1 MSRQHIV
8 FGIACLASC
17 GLALF
22 SFNSV
27 GQDSR
32 SESKGAL
39 PMAAAGDQVI
49 VKREAT
55 NIEPP
60 HKYKV
65 ALSLEPIRSVTLTAP
80 FDGIVRQM
88 DGKPNSKV
96 QAQTDIVRLD
106 NTIAKLKVVRAEA
119 ALKIALAEQKKDAT
133 EDDLG
138 KSLAQF
144 KVDLAKAD
152 VDLAKYLLEQGS
164 IRAPFTGEVQRLLV
178 TEGQFVRA
186 GDPLAIVVDNSKL
199 RVEVPAERSTAN
211 PGKTLPL
218 KIESSEVEAKI
229 DTVLPLDA
237 RFGALRD
244 VFDSV
249 ASAVLIVDN
258 ADGKFKPGQSAY
270 VPLIPRQPVAEVP
283 SSAIGN
289 VADGQR
295 KVQVVRHGV
304 VRDIPILLMGSVG
317 VNRVFVSGAFAEG
330 DEVIYE
336 LSHQL
341 GDGFQ
346 LKPSAAA
353 ATAGKDPA
361 NPGPTSTPP
370 ATPTK
375 PSVGF

>member
-1 MSRQHIV
+1 
-8 FGIACLASC
+8 
-17 GLALF
+17 
-22 SFNSV
+22 
-27 GQDSR
+27 
-32 SESKGAL
+32 
-39 PMAAAGDQVI
+39 
-49 VKREAT
+49 
-55 NIEPP
+55 
-60 HKYKV
+60 
-65 ALSLEPIRSVTLTAP
+65 
-80 FDGIVRQM
+80 
-88 DGKPNSKV
+88 
-96 QAQTDIVRLD
+96 
-106 NTIAKLKVVRAEA
+106 
-119 ALKIALAEQKKDAT
+119 
-133 EDDLG
+133 
-138 KSLAQF
+138 
-144 KVDLAKAD
+144 
-152 VDLAKYLLEQGS
+152 
-164 IRAPFTGEVQRLLV
+164 
-178 TEGQFVRA
+178 
-186 GDPLAIVVDNSKL
+186 
-199 RVEVPAERSTAN
+199 VEVPAERSTAN

-218 KIESSEVEAKI
+218 KIESTEVEAKV

-283 SSAIGN
+283 SSAVGN

-346 LKPSAAA
+346 LKHSGAA

-361 NPGPTSTPP
+361 NPNATTTTP

>member
-1 MSRQHIV
+1 MGRQHIV
-8 FGIACLASC
+8 FGSACLASW

-22 SFNSV
+22 SINSD
-27 GQDSR
+27 GQESR

-39 PMAAAGDQVI
+39 PVAAAGDQVI

-55 NIEPP
+55 HIEPP
-60 HKYKV
+60 YKYKV
-65 ALSLEPIRSVTLTAP
+65 PLSLEPIRSVILTAP
-80 FDGIVRQM
+80 FDGIVRQA

-106 NTIAKLKVVRAEA
+106 NTVAKLKLARADA
-119 ALKIALAEQKKDAT
+119 ALKIAIAEQKKDAN
-133 EDDLG
+133 EDELG
-138 KSLAQF
+138 KSLAQS
-144 KVDLAKAD
+144 KVDLAKAEA
-152 VDLAKYLLEQGS
+152 DLAKYLLEQGS
-164 IRAPFTGEVQRLLV
+164 VRAPFTGEVQRLLV
-178 TEGQFVRA
+178 TEGQFVKA

-199 RVEVPAERSTAN
+199 KVEVPAERASAT

-218 KIESSEVEAKI
+218 KIENAEVEAKVE
-229 DTVLPLDA
+229 TVLPLDA

-249 ASAVLIVDN
+249 ASAVLIVEN

-283 SSAIGN
+283 SSAVGN
-289 VADGQR
+289 LPDGQR
-295 KVQVVRHGV
+295 KLQVVRHGV
-304 VRDIPILLMGSVG
+304 VRDIPILVMGSVG

-361 NPGPTSTPP
+361 NPAPTTPVTP
-370 ATPTK
+370 AK

>member
-8 FGIACLASC
+8 FGSACLASC

-27 GQDSR
+27 GQESR
-32 SESKGAL
+32 SDSKGAL

-65 ALSLEPIRSVTLTAP
+65 TLSLEPIRSVTLTAP
-80 FDGIVRQM
+80 FDGIIRQM

-106 NTIAKLKVVRAEA
+106 NTIAKLKLVRAEA

-138 KSLAQF
+138 KSLAQS

-164 IRAPFTGEVQRLLV
+164 VRAPFSGEVQRLLV
-178 TEGQFVRA
+178 TEGQFVKA
-186 GDPLAIVVDNSKL
+186 GDPLAVVVDNSKL

-218 KIESSEVEAKI
+218 KIESTEVEAKV
-229 DTVLPLDA
+229 DTVLPLDV

-283 SSAIGN
+283 SSAVGN

-346 LKPSAAA
+346 LRPSAAA
-353 ATAGKDPA
+353 ATAAKDPA
-361 NPGPTSTPP
+361 NPNPTTGTP
-370 ATPTK
+370 ATTTK

>member
-1 MSRQHIV
+1 MGRQHIV
-8 FGIACLASC
+8 FGSACLASC

-22 SFNSV
+22 SINSD

-39 PMAAAGDQVI
+39 PVAAAGDQVI

-55 NIEPP
+55 HIEPP

-65 ALSLEPIRSVTLTAP
+65 PLSLEPIRSVILTAP
-80 FDGIVRQM
+80 FDGIVRQA
-88 DGKPNSKV
+88 DGKINSKV

-106 NTIAKLKVVRAEA
+106 NTVAKLKLARAEA
-119 ALKIALAEQKKDAT
+119 ALKIALAEQKKDAN
-133 EDDLG
+133 EDELG
-138 KSLAQF
+138 KSLAQS
-144 KVDLAKAD
+144 KVDLAKAEA
-152 VDLAKYLLEQGS
+152 DLAKYLLEQGS
-164 IRAPFTGEVQRLLV
+164 VRAPFAGEVQRLFV
-178 TEGQFVRA
+178 TEGQFVKA

-199 RVEVPAERSTAN
+199 KVEVPAERASAT

-218 KIESSEVEAKI
+218 KIENTEVEAKVE
-229 DTVLPLDA
+229 TVLPLDA

-283 SSAIGN
+283 SSAVGN
-289 VADGQR
+289 LPDGQR
-295 KVQVVRHGV
+295 KLQVVRHGV
-304 VRDIPILLMGSVG
+304 VRDIPILVMGSVG

-346 LKPSAAA
+346 LKPSSAAA

-361 NPGPTSTPP
+361 NPAPTTPVTP
-370 ATPTK
+370 AK

>member
-8 FGIACLASC
+8 FGSACLASC

-27 GQDSR
+27 GQESK

-138 KSLAQF
+138 KSLAQS

-164 IRAPFTGEVQRLLV
+164 VRAPFTGEVQRLLV
-178 TEGQFVRA
+178 TEGQYVKA
-186 GDPLAIVVDNSKL
+186 GDPLAVVVDNSKL

-218 KIESSEVEAKI
+218 KIESTEVEAKVE
-229 DTVLPLDA
+229 TVLPLDA

-258 ADGKFKPGQSAY
+258 ADGKYKPGQSAY

-283 SSAIGN
+283 SSAVGN
-289 VADGQR
+289 IADGQR

-361 NPGPTSTPP
+361 NPSPTTTP

>member
-8 FGIACLASC
+8 FGSACLASC

-27 GQDSR
+27 GQESR

-80 FDGIVRQM
+80 FDGIVRQT

-119 ALKIALAEQKKDAT
+119 ALKIAIAEQKKDAT

-138 KSLAQF
+138 KSLAQS

-164 IRAPFTGEVQRLLV
+164 VRAPFTGEVQRLLV
-178 TEGQFVRA
+178 TEGQYVKA
-186 GDPLAIVVDNSKL
+186 GDPLAVVVDNSKL

-218 KIESSEVEAKI
+218 KIESTEVEAKVE
-229 DTVLPLDA
+229 TVLPLDA

-283 SSAIGN
+283 SSAVGN
-289 VADGQR
+289 IADGQR

-353 ATAGKDPA
+353 ATAGKDPG
-361 NPGPTSTPP
+361 NPNPTTTTP

>member
-1 MSRQHIV
+1 
-8 FGIACLASC
+8 
-17 GLALF
+17 
-22 SFNSV
+22 
-27 GQDSR
+27 
-32 SESKGAL
+32 
-39 PMAAAGDQVI
+39 MAAAGDQVI

-55 NIEPP
+55 NVEPP

-65 ALSLEPIRSVTLTAP
+65 TLSLEPIRSVTLTAP

-119 ALKIALAEQKKDAT
+119 ALKIALAEQKKNAT

-138 KSLAQF
+138 KALAQS

-152 VDLAKYLLEQGS
+152 VDIAKYLLEQGS
-164 IRAPFTGEVQRLLV
+164 VRAPFAGEVQRLLV
-178 TEGQFVRA
+178 TEGQFVKA

-218 KIESSEVEAKI
+218 KIESTEVEAKV

-283 SSAIGN
+283 SSAVGN
-289 VADGQR
+289 IADGQR
-295 KVQVVRHGV
+295 KVQVVRHGI

-346 LKPSAAA
+346 LKSSAAA
-353 ATAGKDPA
+353 TTAGKDPA
-361 NPGPTSTPP
+361 NPNPTTTTP

>member
-1 MSRQHIV
+1 MGRQHIV
-8 FGIACLASC
+8 FGGACLASC

-22 SFNSV
+22 SINSD

-39 PMAAAGDQVI
+39 PVAAAGDQVI

-55 NIEPP
+55 HIEPP

-65 ALSLEPIRSVTLTAP
+65 PLSLEPIRSVILTAP
-80 FDGIVRQM
+80 FDGIVRQA

-106 NTIAKLKVVRAEA
+106 NTVAKLKLARADA
-119 ALKIALAEQKKDAT
+119 ALKIAIAEQKKDAN
-133 EDDLG
+133 EDELG
-138 KSLAQF
+138 KSLAQS
-144 KVDLAKAD
+144 KVDLAKAEA
-152 VDLAKYLLEQGS
+152 DLAKYLLEQGS
-164 IRAPFTGEVQRLLV
+164 VRAPFTGEVQRLLV
-178 TEGQFVRA
+178 TEGQFVKA

-199 RVEVPAERSTAN
+199 KVEVPAERATAT

-218 KIESSEVEAKI
+218 KIENTEVEAKVEA
-229 DTVLPLDA
+229 VLPLDP
-237 RFGALRD
+237 RFGPLRD

-283 SSAIGN
+283 SSAVGN
-289 VADGQR
+289 LPDGQR
-295 KVQVVRHGV
+295 KLQVVRHGI
-304 VRDIPILLMGSVG
+304 VRDIPILIMGSVG
-317 VNRVFVSGAFAEG
+317 VNRIFVSGAFAEG

-361 NPGPTSTPP
+361 NPAPTTPVTP
-370 ATPTK
+370 AK

>member
-8 FGIACLASC
+8 FGSACLASC

-27 GQDSR
+27 GQESR

-119 ALKIALAEQKKDAT
+119 ALKIAIAEQKKDAN
-133 EDDLG
+133 EDDLE
-138 KSLAQF
+138 KSLAQS

-164 IRAPFTGEVQRLLV
+164 VRAPFSGEVQRLLV
-178 TEGQFVRA
+178 TEGQFVKA
-186 GDPLAIVVDNSKL
+186 GDPLAVVVDNSKL

-218 KIESSEVEAKI
+218 KIESTEVEAKV

-283 SSAIGN
+283 SSAVGN

-346 LKPSAAA
+346 LKHSGAA

-361 NPGPTSTPP
+361 NPNATTTTP

>member
-8 FGIACLASC
+8 FGSACLASC

-27 GQDSR
+27 GQESR

-119 ALKIALAEQKKDAT
+119 ALKIAIAEQKKDAN
-133 EDDLG
+133 EDDLE
-138 KSLAQF
+138 KSLAQS

-164 IRAPFTGEVQRLLV
+164 VRAPFSGEVQRLLV
-178 TEGQFVRA
+178 TAGQFVKA
-186 GDPLAIVVDNSKL
+186 GDPLAVVVDNSKL

-218 KIESSEVEAKI
+218 KIESTEVEAKV

-283 SSAIGN
+283 SSAVGN

-346 LKPSAAA
+346 LKHSGAA

-361 NPGPTSTPP
+361 NPNATTTTP

>member
-8 FGIACLASC
+8 FGSACLASC

-27 GQDSR
+27 GQESR

-96 QAQTDIVRLD
+96 QAQPDIVRFD

-119 ALKIALAEQKKDAT
+119 ALKIAIAEQKKDAN
-133 EDDLG
+133 EDDLE
-138 KSLAQF
+138 KSLAQS

-164 IRAPFTGEVQRLLV
+164 VRAPFSGEVQRLLV
-178 TEGQFVRA
+178 TEGQFVKA
-186 GDPLAIVVDNSKL
+186 GDPLAVVVDNSKL

-218 KIESSEVEAKI
+218 KIESTEVEAKV

-283 SSAIGN
+283 SSAVGN

-346 LKPSAAA
+346 LKHSGAA

-361 NPGPTSTPP
+361 NPNATTTTP